1 MTRLPSHKTPHP
13 SATDPRLALDG
24 DDLAEASTN
33 AYPVV
38 AGQFARRDRA
48 GLLFG
53 AGIAM
58 LLGAVTL
65 FGLTVSRSAATA
77 PRGTASEA
85 AAVASALPA
94 GTAATMGAVPP
105 LAQPV
110 LAPTPAAAG
119 LTVPPV
125 PPVMM
130 PPAVP
135 GAEVPRAPALVFDAP
150 GVGEGAGGA
159 PVAAAPS
166 VETPRPAPRAMPEG
180 LTPDEQ
186 FVRRLAGEGTSASA
200 TPMAAPGETVAQGTL
215 IAAVLET
222 GINSDLPG
230 YVRAVIS
237 REVRSFDG
245 RKVLIPRGSHVIGE
259 YKSGLAV
266 GQTRAF
272 VLWTRLLRPDGV
284 SVALGSPATDTA
296 GSNGLPGKV
305 NSHFGKRFGAA
316 ILMSLI
322 SAGGQAIGGGGA
334 VIIAAPSQAASTAA
348 QRDIMIPPTVR
359 VAAGTPI
366 RIFVA
371 RDLDFSGFD
380 GK

>member
-1 MTRLPSHKTPHP
+1 MTRLPSGKG
-13 SATDPRLALDG
+13 AIDPRRELDG
-24 DDLAEASTN
+24 DSLAEASTN

-38 AGQFARRDRA
+38 AGQLARRDRA

-65 FGLTVSRSAATA
+65 FGLTVSRSEATA
-77 PRGTASEA
+77 PAATVPAAS
-85 AAVASALPA
+85 SAPATPPA
-94 GTAATMGAVPP
+94 GLAGASVPAIAAPVQPAVPLTVPAVPP
-105 LAQPV
+105 L
-110 LAPTPAAAG
+110 TMPA
-119 LTVPPV
+119 
-125 PPVMM
+125 
-130 PPAVP
+130 AVP
-135 GAEVPRAPALVFDAP
+135 GVDGQRAPALVFDAAGPGDTAGPAAGANPGAAP
-150 GVGEGAGGA
+150 GVASSEPARI
-159 PVAAAPS
+159 V
-166 VETPRPAPRAMPEG
+166 PRPAPDT
-180 LTPDEQ
+180 LSPDEQ
-186 FVRRLAGEGTSASA
+186 FVRRLAGEGSSASA
-200 TPMAAPGETVAQGTL
+200 TPMAAPGDTVAQGTL

-222 GINSDLPG
+222 AINSDLPG

-284 SVALGSPATDTA
+284 SVALGSPATDSA
-296 GSNGLPGKV
+296 GGNGLPGKV

-334 VIIAAPSQAASTAA
+334 VIIAAPAQAASSAA

-359 VAAGTPI
+359 VTAGTPI